1 MASTSALGVSAVKLA
16 RAEREQLVGT
26 LRHAMAEESFN
37 AALIQDIAAGAGVSE
52 RYVYSPLAMGCPR

>member
-1 MASTSALGVSAVKLA
+1 MSAVKLA